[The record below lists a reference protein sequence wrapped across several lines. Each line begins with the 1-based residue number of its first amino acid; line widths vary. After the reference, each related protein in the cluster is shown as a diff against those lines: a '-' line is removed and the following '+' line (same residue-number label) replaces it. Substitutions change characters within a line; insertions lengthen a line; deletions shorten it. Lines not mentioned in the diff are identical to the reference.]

1 MKTPLQGKKNG
12 VQQEKTPSSI
22 ALAAAAAASAAAS
35 AAAAATR
42 LGARKKSLFPQ
53 VFFGHLGRDAGSIHR
68 AWLCL
73 TFGLP
78 AAPRAT
84 FILARITKMAI
95 SRIGGVLLAT
105 AFYLA
110 RPHLFMSLQSNLCAF
125 CC

>member
-84 FILARITKMAI
+84 FILARITKMALYRKLSVPTRSSI
-95 SRIGGVLLAT
+95 WRSHIY
-105 AFYLA
+105 AF
-110 RPHLFMSLQSNLCAF
+110 M
-125 CC
+125 

>member
-22 ALAAAAAASAAAS
+22 ALAAAAAASAAA
-35 AAAAATR
+35 AATR
-42 LGARKKSLFPQ
+42 LGARRKSLFPQ

-84 FILARITKMAI
+84 FILARVTKMALY
-95 SRIGGVLLAT
+95 RKWVVRLDPE
-105 AFYLA
+105 FYLA
-110 RPHLFMSLQSNLCAF
+110 LPHRLFQT
-125 CC
+125 